1 MQKPLRVP
9 LLRPSFSS
17 VLTLGVGLLM
27 LLAGIAF
34 GFAMLSG
41 RLNTVDLLR
50 DRNDRIVSQLVERT
64 ELQLDPVQ
72 QHVEALRD
80 RLESGRLRPNAIGR
94 LTDRSDER
102 RGGKGWCSKCRSRWS
117 PVHE

>member
-1 MQKPLRVP
+1 
-9 LLRPSFSS
+9 
-17 VLTLGVGLLM
+17 M

-80 RLESGRLRPNAIGR
+80 RLESGRLGTNDIGR
-94 LTDRSDER
+94 LTDSIVATLDGLPRVAAPGFLR
-102 RGGKGWCSKCRSRWS
+102 PHPAS
-117 PVHE
+117 PPPEPPPRPPPVPP